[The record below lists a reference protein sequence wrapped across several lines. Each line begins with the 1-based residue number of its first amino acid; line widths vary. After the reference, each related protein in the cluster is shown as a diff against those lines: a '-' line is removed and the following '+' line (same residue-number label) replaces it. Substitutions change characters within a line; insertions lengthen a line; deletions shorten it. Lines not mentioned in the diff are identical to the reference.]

1 MKKAHIVF
9 VLFSLFGGF
18 IVCAVLFFG
27 FFLSMGTTYE
37 TSVSQYGAWEDDL
50 EDVPSFLPE
59 SIEGYTVNAY
69 SYTLYSYMDTCYEI
83 FLDIT
88 VEETEFDRLLQEA
101 KTYSNSYVERS
112 ADYCDGYT
120 EIVFMDVYETD
131 VHEKYPDDVEQVGWA
146 DIEKVIYNP
155 HTSSIVYVVFHAND
169 TGVYEVADVAYFY
182 RFSINADD
190 YFQKVSRLENKTS
203 QFADA
208 STIACNIESVR
219 QYSP

>member
-1 MKKAHIVF
+1 MKKACTSI
-9 VLFSLFGGF
+9 VLFLCVGGV
-18 IVCAVLFFG
+18 IACAVLFCA

-37 TSVSQYGAWEDDL
+37 TSVSQYGAWKDDL

-69 SYTLYSYMDTCYEI
+69 FYTLYSYMDTCYEI

-88 VEETEFDRLLQEA
+88 VEETEFNRLLEEA
-101 KTYSNSYVERS
+101 KTYSSSYIERS

-120 EIVFMDVYETD
+120 EIVFMDVYEKHQTD
-131 VHEKYPDDVEQVGWA
+131 DPDDVGQVGWA

-155 HTSSIVYVVFHAND
+155 HTSSIVYVAFHAND
-169 TGVYEVADVAYFY
+169 TGVYEVVDVAYFN

-190 YFQKVSRLENKTS
+190 YFQRVNR
-203 QFADA
+203 
-208 STIACNIESVR
+208 
-219 QYSP
+219 

>member
-1 MKKAHIVF
+1 MKKACASI
-9 VLFSLFGGF
+9 VLFLCVGGV
-18 IVCAVLFFG
+18 IACAVLFCA

-37 TSVSQYGAWEDDL
+37 TTVSQYGAWEDDL

-88 VEETEFDRLLQEA
+88 VEETEFNRLLEEA
-101 KTYSNSYVERS
+101 KTYSSSYIERS

-120 EIVFMDVYETD
+120 EIVFMDVYEKHQTD
-131 VHEKYPDDVEQVGWA
+131 DPDDVEQVGWA

-155 HTSSIVYVVFHAND
+155 HTSSIVYVIFHAND
-169 TGVYEVADVAYFY
+169 TGVYEVADVAYFN

-190 YFQKVSRLENKTS
+190 YFQRVKQLR
-203 QFADA
+203 A
-208 STIACNIESVR
+208 
-219 QYSP
+219 

>member
-1 MKKAHIVF
+1 MKKACASI
-9 VLFSLFGGF
+9 VLFLCVGGV
-18 IVCAVLFFG
+18 IACAVLLCA

-37 TSVSQYGAWEDDL
+37 TSVSQYGAWKDDL

-101 KTYSNSYVERS
+101 KTYPNSYVERS

-120 EIVFMDVYETD
+120 EIVFMDVYEKYQTD
-131 VHEKYPDDVEQVGWA
+131 DPDDLEQVGWA

-169 TGVYEVADVAYFY
+169 TGVYDVADVAYFN

-219 QYSP
+219 QCSP